1 MSGRWRKLH
10 ISCIVFVFLV
20 LSLSHYHELLIGV
33 PVVGEARVTL
43 FLGLS
48 RHVIERFIYL
58 LLVAYASWTLG
69 VKVGV
74 ATWLVSALLML
85 PRALVIS
92 PNPGDALIESIAALI
107 IGGLSIALIEVHR
120 RSQRQQEELKGVLPA
135 LRSSRQNYEELFI
148 NASDAIWVHDLE
160 GEIIIANSACEKVSG
175 YPPSEL
181 IGKDVSQ
188 FLSPEGLLLAREVKA
203 KLMKGETMGQRYEQH
218 LIRKDKTEAIVQL
231 ATRLIKVDDKPS
243 AFQNIARDV
252 TEERR
257 LRDRLHVQVQKNLM
271 AQEEERKR
279 IARELHDDIA
289 QSILLVSRRLDIL
302 MSEAGRKL
310 PTAVISELEHVHGIA
325 DEVYRSLQRYARDLR
340 PSILDQMGLVPAL
353 NWLAEEFSKEL
364 GIEAEVEAGT
374 LHPLPSETELV
385 MFRIAQEALSNVRK
399 HAEASKVSITVEA
412 DASNIKMTIADNG
425 IGFSVAKLTK
435 DLAREGKLGVLGM
448 EERARL
454 IGGDLEIKSEPGIG
468 TTVILEVPVQ
478 E

>member
-1 MSGRWRKLH
+1 MSGRWRNLH

-85 PRALVIS
+85 SRALVIS
-92 PNPGDALIESIAALI
+92 PNPRDALMETIATLVIAGLSVALIEM
-107 IGGLSIALIEVHR
+107 HR
-120 RSQRQQEELKGVLPA
+120 RSQRQQEELRKITLA
-135 LRSSRQNYEELFI
+135 LRSSREDYEELFT
-148 NASDAIWVHDLE
+148 NGSDAIWVHDLA
-160 GEIIIANSACEKVSG
+160 GKIVIANKACEKLTG
-175 YPPSEL
+175 YHPSE
-181 IGKDVSQ
+181 IVGKEVPQ
-188 FLSPEGLLLAREVKA
+188 FLSPEGLRLAREVKA
-203 KLMKGETMGQRYEQH
+203 KLMEGETVEQRYEQH
-218 LIRKDKTEAIVQL
+218 IVGKGKTEAILEL
-231 ATRLIKVDDKPS
+231 ATRLIKVDNKPS
-243 AFQNIARDV
+243 AFLNIARDV

-257 LRDRLHVQVQKNLM
+257 LRDNLRVQIHKNLT

-279 IARELHDDIA
+279 IARELHDDVA
-289 QSILLVSRRLDIL
+289 QSILLLSHRLDIL
-302 MSEAGRKL
+302 ISEAGRKL
-310 PTAVISELEHVHGIA
+310 PTAVVSELEHVHGIA
-325 DEVYRSLQRYARDLR
+325 DEVYQSLQRYARDLR

-353 NWLAEEFSKEL
+353 NWLVEEFSKEL

-374 LHPLPSETELV
+374 LPPLASETELV
-385 MFRIAQEALSNVRK
+385 MFRIAQEALNNVRM
-399 HAEASKVSITVEA
+399 HAEASEVSIIVES
-412 DASNIKMTIADNG
+412 DASSIRMTITDNG
-425 IGFSVAKLTK
+425 KGFSVPKLTG
-435 DLAREGKLGVLGM
+435 DLVREGKLGVLGM

-454 IGGDLEIKSEPGIG
+454 IGGHLQIKSKQATG
-468 TTVILEVPVQ
+468 TTVIVEVPVQ